1 MRQDE
6 NFMFGRRKGYLIDGT
21 TWIEHTHDARFR
33 EDPIYGLNFWL
44 NVFVKTGL
52 LYVSQPGSG

>member
-1 MRQDE
+1 
-6 NFMFGRRKGYLIDGT
+6 MFNGLVVCRKGNLIDGT

-33 EDPIYGLNFWL
+33 EEPNYGLNFWL

-52 LYVSQPGSG
+52 LYVS